1 MKKYKFTFS
10 LLVLIFIFLGFACA
24 IGGIVLNIIN
34 FVNNASP
41 VTYDYISLISVVMVG
56 VIYIIF
62 AISMLLNSYYSIDD
76 KYFSI
81 CWGFLKNKL
90 EIKTITRI
98 ALNSAKHEL
107 AIFYNE
113 DNYFVIKSK
122 TIDFPE
128 LATLLR
134 KANNKIVFDFVQSD
148 DEKK

>member
-10 LLVLIFIFLGFACA
+10 LLVLMFIFLGFACA
-24 IGGIVLNIIN
+24 IGGIVLNIYN
-34 FVNNASP
+34 FVNNTSP
-41 VTYDYISLISVVMVG
+41 VTYDYISLISVVLVG
-56 VIYIIF
+56 IIYIIF
-62 AISMLLNSYYSIDD
+62 AISMLVNSYYSIDD
-76 KYFSI
+76 KYFCI

-98 ALNSAKHEL
+98 ALNSAKNEL

-128 LATLLR
+128 LATNLR

>member
-1 MKKYKFTFS
+1 MKKYKFTFTVY
-10 LLVLIFIFLGFACA
+10 VLILIGLGFLCA
-24 IGGIVLNIIN
+24 IGGILLNVFKILN
-34 FVNNASP
+34 TPNP
-41 VTYDYISLISVVMVG
+41 TTYNYITLISVSAVG
-56 VIYIIF
+56 IAYIAF
-62 AISMLLNSYYSIDD
+62 AIAMLVNSYYSIDD

-90 EIKTITRI
+90 EIKTIKRA
-98 ALNSAKHEL
+98 ALNSAKCEL

-128 LATLLR
+128 LVTNLR
-134 KANNKIVFDFVQSD
+134 QKNNKIVFDFVQSD

>member
-24 IGGIVLNIIN
+24 LGGIILNVIN